1 MKIIFLSYASYW
13 QRFFFFQNVT
23 KSAIFFPT
31 LIISYL
37 SSTCQASHALVSYF
51 ASLKHNY
58 KQRCPQSLNLPKEKL
73 FSKWGRPSPP
83 PRSDACM
90 DNRWR
95 VNFEDCST
103 ERKLKKKLHR
113 AQAHSDIQV
122 SPGVILKLFDRAGST
137 SVSAGSKSSF
147 YLLHSSNSLASES
160 SNAEASKRLNYCRVQ
175 SNSVFS
181 SPSSPPSEGSV
192 QRPPTCR
199 MSSPFFILL
208 FRLNSNT

>member
-51 ASLKHNY
+51 ALLKHNY

-103 ERKLKKKLHR
+103 ERKLKKT
-113 AQAHSDIQV
+113 AQS
-122 SPGVILKLFDRAGST
+122 SGTFRYT
-137 SVSAGSKSSF
+137 SLSGRYFEIIWQS
-147 YLLHSSNSLASES
+147 
-160 SNAEASKRLNYCRVQ
+160 RLNECLGRFQELLLSPPQFKQFGFRVQ
-175 SNSVFS
+175 QCWSFKTAQLLQ
-181 SPSSPPSEGSV
+181 GSV
-192 QRPPTCR
+192 QLCL
-199 MSSPFFILL
+199 FFSLL
-208 FRLNSNT
+208 PSLRGIRSRAPNMQNE